1 MRQGHARIR
10 QDMQKICQDAP
21 RTTRIHQYTPR
32 ICQGYEK
39 DMSVGGVQ
47 RKGVKD
53 VVLAR
58 EG

>member
-21 RTTRIHQYTPR
+21 GTTRIPQDTPR
-32 ICQGYEK
+32 ICQEYEK

-47 RKGVKD
+47 RKNVKD
-53 VVLAR
+53 VVLAK